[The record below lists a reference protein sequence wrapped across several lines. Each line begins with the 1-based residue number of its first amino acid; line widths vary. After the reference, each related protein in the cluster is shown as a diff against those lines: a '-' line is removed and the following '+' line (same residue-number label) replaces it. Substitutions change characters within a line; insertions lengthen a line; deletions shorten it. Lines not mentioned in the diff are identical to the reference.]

1 MYMFNS
7 KKNMCTKFDVMVIF
21 CYLGEK
27 THLRGFPNVLR
38 SFCNFQ
44 LSRDPCVI
52 FGPMGFLCNFQL
64 SEGIL
69 CKFQLFLTQ

>member
-21 CYLGEK
+21 CYLDEK
-27 THLRGFPNVLR
+27 THFSGFPNVLR

-44 LSRDPCVI
+44 LSRDPRVI
-52 FGPMGFLCNFQL
+52 FGPMGFFVTSNSLKVFYANSDF
-64 SEGIL
+64 S
-69 CKFQLFLTQ
+69 